1 MQVISPAP
9 FGALTDALAKMRD
22 HRLSAS
28 ESEELSR
35 TLRNDAQSVMRLVY
49 EALSNPTPV
58 FTRLEI
64 AEGAYAALSIL
75 EASDFIEN
83 QEECK

>member
-1 MQVISPAP
+1 MQAKSEVP
-9 FGALTDALAKMRD
+9 FGAITDALAKMRD
-22 HRLSAS
+22 RRLSAS
-28 ESEELSR
+28 ESEEISR
-35 TLRNDAQSVMRLVY
+35 ILRNDAQSVMRLVY

-75 EASDFIEN
+75 EASDFIAN
-83 QEECK
+83 QEDCK

>member
-1 MQVISPAP
+1 MQATPVAP
-9 FGALTDALAKMRD
+9 LGAITDALAKMRD

-64 AEGAYAALSIL
+64 AQGAYAALSIL
-75 EASDFIEN
+75 EASAFIEN